1 MCTSSGTGPPSRW
14 RCASRTVACTSTRC
28 PGKAG
33 ERFPGVAETRGEV
46 KQPQFLKTGAMR
58 PMRPTLDRLMESL
71 RARTNRTVVALV
83 LTAAL
88 VAGGAVTLLAQSQD
102 DVVAWVNGEPIT
114 RDELYEEMVRYVGT
128 QVLDEMILIK
138 LVRQQAAQRGVEVSE
153 DDVAA
158 QLAAIEEDV
167 GGPEQLKSVLQMYNM
182 TYDDL
187 KQQVNL
193 NLLLRALV
201 APEIEVTED
210 EIRSYFDENR
220 ERLGQ
225 PEQVRARHILVE
237 TEEQAKELKERLEAG
252 EDFAAL
258 AKEHSIDRGSAAR
271 GGDLGWFGRGVMVEP
286 FEKAA
291 FSLKPGE
298 VSDPVQTDFGY
309 HLILVEER
317 REAREAVLDEET
329 RSAIEEQLREE
340 KLSQRIPEWLDELR
354 SKADVEIRLG
364 R

>member
-1 MCTSSGTGPPSRW
+1 
-14 RCASRTVACTSTRC
+14 
-28 PGKAG
+28 
-33 ERFPGVAETRGEV
+33 
-46 KQPQFLKTGAMR
+46 
-58 PMRPTLDRLMESL
+58 MRPTLDRLMESL

-88 VAGGAVTLLAQSQD
+88 VAGGAVTLLAQNQD

-237 TEEQAKELKERLEAG
+237 TEEQAKELKE
-252 EDFAAL
+252 AA
-258 AKEHSIDRGSAAR
+258 
-271 GGDLGWFGRGVMVEP
+271 
-286 FEKAA
+286 
-291 FSLKPGE
+291 
-298 VSDPVQTDFGY
+298 
-309 HLILVEER
+309 
-317 REAREAVLDEET
+317 
-329 RSAIEEQLREE
+329 
-340 KLSQRIPEWLDELR
+340 
-354 SKADVEIRLG
+354 
-364 R
+364 

>member
-1 MCTSSGTGPPSRW
+1 
-14 RCASRTVACTSTRC
+14 
-28 PGKAG
+28 
-33 ERFPGVAETRGEV
+33 
-46 KQPQFLKTGAMR
+46 
-58 PMRPTLDRLMESL
+58 MRPTLDRLMESL

-291 FSLKPGE
+291 YSLKPGE
-298 VSDPVQTDFGY
+298 ISDPVQTDFGY

>member
-1 MCTSSGTGPPSRW
+1 
-14 RCASRTVACTSTRC
+14 
-28 PGKAG
+28 
-33 ERFPGVAETRGEV
+33 
-46 KQPQFLKTGAMR
+46 MR
-58 PMRPTLDRLMESL
+58 PAFDRLMERL
-71 RARTNRTVVALV
+71 RAGTNRTVVAL
-83 LTAAL
+83 LLAAVL

-138 LVRQQAAQRGVEVSE
+138 LVRQEAAQRGVKVSD

-158 QLAAIEEDV
+158 ELATIEEDV
-167 GGPEQLKSVLQMYNM
+167 GGLEQLQSVLQMYNM

-187 KQQVNL
+187 KQQVTL

-201 APEIEVTED
+201 GPEIEVTED

-237 TEEQAKELKERLEAG
+237 TEEQAKELKERLAAG

-271 GGDLGWFGRGVMVEP
+271 GGDLGWFGRGAMVAP
-286 FEKAA
+286 FEEAA

-298 VSDPVQTDFGY
+298 ISDPVRSSFGY

-329 RSAIEEQLREE
+329 RSAIEDQLRAE
-340 KLSQRIPEWLDELR
+340 KLSQRIPEWLNELR
-354 SKADVEIRLG
+354 SNADVEIRLG

>member
-1 MCTSSGTGPPSRW
+1 
-14 RCASRTVACTSTRC
+14 
-28 PGKAG
+28 
-33 ERFPGVAETRGEV
+33 
-46 KQPQFLKTGAMR
+46 MR
-58 PMRPTLDRLMESL
+58 PAFDRLMERL
-71 RARTNRTVVALV
+71 RAGTNRTVVAL
-83 LTAAL
+83 LLAAVL

-138 LVRQQAAQRGVEVSE
+138 LVRQEAAQRGVQVSD

-158 QLAAIEEDV
+158 ELATIEEDV
-167 GGPEQLKSVLQMYNM
+167 GGPEQLQSVLQMYNM

-187 KQQVNL
+187 KQQVTL

-201 APEIEVTED
+201 GPEIEVTED

-237 TEEQAKELKERLEAG
+237 TEEQAKELKERLAAG

-271 GGDLGWFGRGVMVEP
+271 GGDLGWFGRGAMVAP
-286 FEKAA
+286 FEEAA

-298 VSDPVQTDFGY
+298 ISDPVRTSFGY

-329 RSAIEEQLREE
+329 RSAIEDQLRAE
-340 KLSQRIPEWLDELR
+340 KLSQRIPEWLNELR
-354 SKADVEIRLG
+354 SNADVEIRLG

>member
-1 MCTSSGTGPPSRW
+1 
-14 RCASRTVACTSTRC
+14 
-28 PGKAG
+28 
-33 ERFPGVAETRGEV
+33 
-46 KQPQFLKTGAMR
+46 
-58 PMRPTLDRLMESL
+58 MRPTLDRLMESL

-138 LVRQQAAQRGVEVSE
+138 LVRQEAAQRGVQVSD

-158 QLAAIEEDV
+158 ELATIEEDV
-167 GGPEQLKSVLQMYNM
+167 GGPEQLQSVLQMYNM

-187 KQQVNL
+187 KQQVTL

-201 APEIEVTED
+201 GPEIEVTED

-237 TEEQAKELKERLEAG
+237 TEEQAKELKERLAAG

-329 RSAIEEQLREE
+329 RSAIEDQLRAE
-340 KLSQRIPEWLDELR
+340 KLSQRIPEWLNELR
-354 SKADVEIRLG
+354 SNADVEIRLG

>member
-1 MCTSSGTGPPSRW
+1 
-14 RCASRTVACTSTRC
+14 
-28 PGKAG
+28 
-33 ERFPGVAETRGEV
+33 
-46 KQPQFLKTGAMR
+46 
-58 PMRPTLDRLMESL
+58 
-71 RARTNRTVVALV
+71 
-83 LTAAL
+83 
-88 VAGGAVTLLAQSQD
+88 
-102 DVVAWVNGEPIT
+102 
-114 RDELYEEMVRYVGT
+114 
-128 QVLDEMILIK
+128 
-138 LVRQQAAQRGVEVSE
+138 
-153 DDVAA
+153 
-158 QLAAIEEDV
+158 
-167 GGPEQLKSVLQMYNM
+167 
-182 TYDDL
+182 
-187 KQQVNL
+187 
-193 NLLLRALV
+193 
-201 APEIEVTED
+201 VTED

-329 RSAIEEQLREE
+329 RSAIEDQLRAE
-340 KLSQRIPEWLDELR
+340 KLSQRIPEWLNELR
-354 SKADVEIRLG
+354 SNADVEIRLG